1 MFNEAGIKVALDD
14 FGLHPISLAYLQ
26 ELSIDELKLD
36 RSFVADITENKS
48 TKPLIQAVIQL
59 AHALSLNVVA
69 EGVETEVQKEVL
81 IALGCNHMQGYYLS
95 EPISDVEL
103 FALSQQLQQKQL
115 QIDFDYDNK
124 PTSKVIQ
131 LAFA

>member
-1 MFNEAGIKVALDD
+1 MTGVQTCAL
-14 FGLHPISLAYLQ
+14 PI
-26 ELSIDELKLD
+26 
-36 RSFVADITENKS
+36 
-48 TKPLIQAVIQL
+48 
-59 AHALSLNVVA
+59 LNVVA

-103 FALSQQLQQKQL
+103 FELSQQLQQKQL
-115 QIDFDYDNK
+115 QIDFEYDNK